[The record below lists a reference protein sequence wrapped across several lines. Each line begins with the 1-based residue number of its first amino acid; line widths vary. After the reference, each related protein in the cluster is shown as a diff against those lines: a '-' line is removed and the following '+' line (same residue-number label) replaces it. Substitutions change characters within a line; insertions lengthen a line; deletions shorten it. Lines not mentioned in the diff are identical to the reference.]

1 MKFDL
6 QYSNSLNSM
15 NGLLEF
21 AHDNQWYEI
30 AFDKRSV
37 HRFRQ
42 GPFFKFMQKLSHCFR
57 LTSNTFLIFV

>member
-1 MKFDL
+1 MKFNL
-6 QYSNSLNSM
+6 QYSNSPNSM

-42 GPFFKFMQKLSHCFR
+42 GPLFKFMQKLSHCFR
-57 LTSNTFLIFV
+57 LT

>member
-1 MKFDL
+1 
-6 QYSNSLNSM
+6 M

-37 HRFRQ
+37 HRLDTIQ
-42 GPFFKFMQKLSHCFR
+42 DFFAS
-57 LTSNTFLIFV
+57 

>member
-1 MKFDL
+1 MKFNL
-6 QYSNSLNSM
+6 QYAISPNSM
-15 NGLLEF
+15 NGLQEF

-42 GPFFKFMQKLSHCFR
+42 GPFFRFMKKLSHHRFR
-57 LTSNTFLIFV
+57 LT